1 MSKIK
6 VGILFGGRS
15 KEREI
20 SFAGGRTVYDNLNK
34 SIFEAIPLFVDSF
47 GNFVLLNWNFVYKGT
62 IRDFYPPVE
71 FIPAGNTDFQYYAEN
86 LGALSV
92 VHQDELIS
100 GIGKKVQPQELATLI
115 DFAFLALHG
124 PYGEDGRI
132 QGLLEYLHIPYSGS
146 GILPS
151 AIGIDKS
158 VQKKLMINAGFN
170 SPAYFTIDRR
180 DWIDGKVNGIWDKAK
195 TEIGFPMVIKP
206 ANQGSSIGIS
216 IFNEDSNYNFMAAV
230 EKAFFT
236 KWLDSTVWNAL
247 SEKEKIDMVRSLSDI
262 REGIGMPVKIDLGLA
277 KIDSVEDKDHIIFY
291 NQYDL
296 ISFLNNNCNK
306 TEGFVLEALDGE
318 STVIIESFIEG
329 KEFSCIVLEDT
340 DSNNKVIA
348 LPPTEI
354 RKGKEL
360 FDYRSKYLPGLSR
373 KITPIEAGNEQI
385 HAIRKE
391 CERLFSELCFD
402 VYARIDGFLSTDG
415 RVFLNDPNTT
425 SGMMP
430 SSFFFHQAA
439 EIGLTPSQFL
449 TYIIRTSLSKRIKNS
464 KGAAAYEPLLQKL
477 DAFLHHDKNASNQKI
492 PVAVVL
498 GGYSSE
504 RHISVESGRNI
515 FEKLASSEKY
525 APIPVFLTGD
535 NSNHLMYQIPVN
547 ALLKDNADDIK
558 DKVDHWKIHPVVE
571 EIIAECKVITDKY
584 GSPDN
589 LIAPKKVS
597 YTDLAAMVKQVFIAL
612 HGRPGEDGAVQ
623 EQLEKVGLTYNGSG
637 KESSSITIDKYKTNE
652 ILMKHGF
659 LAAKHCLIT
668 TNDWKT
674 NKEGIKASLQ
684 NDFVYPLI
692 AKPVDDGCSSAVKKI
707 KNFEEFEAFATL
719 IFRDTEAFDVK
730 AAETLH
736 IKPKE
741 EFPQKQVLLVE
752 ELISKNG
759 ARHFLEVTGGMLTRI
774 NANGEVEYEVFEA
787 SEALAEGDILS
798 LEEKFLAG
806 QGQNIT
812 PARYSRDLKER
823 QKISDKVKE
832 TLGAAAKVLNIMGY
846 CRIDAFVRIFDAD
859 HVEVIFIEVN
869 SLPGMTPATCI
880 YHQAAINGYKPYH
893 FIDSILE
900 FGRKTL
906 KTVA

>member
-47 GNFVLLNWNFVYKGT
+47 GNFVLLDWNFVYKGT
-62 IRDFYPPVE
+62 IRDFYPPLE
-71 FIPAGNTDFQYYAEN
+71 FVPASNVDFQYYAEN
-86 LGALSV
+86 LGNLTV
-92 VHQDELIS
+92 QQQDELIS
-100 GIGKKVQPQELATLI
+100 KIGKKVLAHELTSLI

-132 QGLLEYLHIPYSGS
+132 QGLLEYLHMPYSGS

-158 VQKKLMINAGFN
+158 VQKKLMVNAGFN
-170 SPAYFTIDRR
+170 SPKYFTIDRN
-180 DWIDGKVNGIWDKAK
+180 DWISGNVKGVWEKAK
-195 TEIGFPMVIKP
+195 SEIGFPMVIKP

-216 IFNEDSNYNFMAAV
+216 ILTIQTELLFISAI
-230 EKAFFT
+230 EKALFH
-236 KWLDSTVWNAL
+236 KWIDGAYWQTL
-247 SEKEKIDMVRSLSDI
+247 SDIAKIDYIRNVSDI
-262 REGIGMPVKIDLGLA
+262 REGIGMPLKINIS
-277 KIDSVEDKDHIIFY
+277 KNVNMPEEVVFY
-291 NQYDL
+291 NQYEL
-296 ISFLNNNCNK
+296 IDFLNKHCNQF
-306 TEGFVLEALDGE
+306 TNVVLQALDSE
-318 STVIIESFIEG
+318 STVIVEGFIEG

-340 DSNNKVIA
+340 DSNSKAIA

-354 RKGKEL
+354 RKGNEL

-373 KITPIEAGNEQI
+373 KITPIEATDEQI
-385 HAIRKE
+385 NAIRKE
-391 CERLFSELCFD
+391 CERLFEELCFD

-415 RVFLNDPNTT
+415 KVFLNDPNTT

-464 KGAAAYEPLLQKL
+464 KGAFVYEPLLMKL
-477 DAFLHHDKNASNQKI
+477 DNYLDNEKNAVNNKI
-492 PVAVVL
+492 PVAVIL

-525 APIPVFLTGD
+525 SPVPVFLTGD
-535 NSNHLMYQIPVN
+535 NSNHLMYQIPIN

-558 DKVDHWKIHPVVE
+558 DKINNWKIHPVVNQ
-571 EIIAECKVITDKY
+571 IISECKSIKDKY
-584 GSPDN
+584 GSPYN
-589 LIAPKKVS
+589 LIAPKQLNYS
-597 YTDLAAMVKQVFIAL
+597 DLAALVKQVFIAL
-612 HGRPGEDGAVQ
+612 HGRPGEDGAIQ
-623 EQLEKVGLTYNGSG
+623 EKLEAVGLTYNGSG
-637 KESSSITIDKYKTNE
+637 KESSSITIDKFRTNE

-668 TNDWKT
+668 VEDWKN
-674 NKEGIKASLQ
+674 NKEKIKLSLQ

-692 AKPVDDGCSSAVKKI
+692 AKPVDDGCSSAVKMI
-707 KNFEEFEAFATL
+707 KNFDEFEAFATL
-719 IFRDTEAFDVK
+719 IFRSTEEFDEK
-730 AAETLH
+730 AAERLH

-759 ARHFLEVTGGMLTRI
+759 AKYFLEITGGMLTKI
-774 NANGEVEYEVFEA
+774 NAKGEVEYEVFEA
-787 SEALAEGDILS
+787 SEALASGEILS

-812 PARYSRDLKER
+812 PARYSRDEKER
-823 QKISDKVKE
+823 QLISDKVKE
-832 TLGAAAKVLNIMGY
+832 TLGAAAKVLNIVGY
-846 CRIDAFVRIFDAD
+846 CRIDAFVRVFGPQHI
-859 HVEVIFIEVN
+859 EVIFIEVN

-880 YHQAAINGYKPYH
+880 YHQAAINGYKPYN
-893 FIDSILE
+893 FIDKILD
-900 FGRKTL
+900 FGARSKSRL
-906 KTVA
+906 NAV